1 MKSLTEQPAVLSV
14 HRGMAGQYVLRIS
27 DLQYRPLVIGVTKL
41 LPDASSFLVVT
52 PSDIRLFTVNSDG
65 ATAAPAE
72 VADAE
77 PDDADLDPET
87 RAAIAAEESRAVPGA
102 VVEGDGDAAA
112 AAETEEVVPAVK
124 NVRRRKPSAAPVA
137 GHDDQCGRC
146 GGSGKARVILDGG
159 GGAETACPICKGTG
173 TMRRYGAR
181 R

>member
-14 HRGMAGQYVLRIS
+14 HRGTAGQYILRVA

-41 LPDASSFLVVT
+41 LPDASSFVVIT
-52 PSDIRLFTVNSDG
+52 PSDIRVFSVNGDS
-65 ATAAPAE
+65 ATAASAE
-72 VADAE
+72 VEDGTL
-77 PDDADLDPET
+77 DDADLDPET
-87 RAAIAAEESRAVPGA
+87 RAAIAAEQSRSLPGS

-112 AAETEEVVPAVK
+112 PAEEAVPPPVK

-159 GGAETACPICKGTG
+159 GGADTTCPICQGRG